1 MREVKIIVN
10 GNSEIVSA
18 DDFFTFSVRYYNL
31 SSTTD
36 TIPERE
42 RVIVHWSTTGIW
54 LIDDNEL
61 LIEEDGSW
69 RDVSKELSFFLEW
82 QNPDSTHSPISLRML
97 FYAIVD
103 SLKHDYWKT
112 PFGAYQE
119 HSIRISEIAQ
129 HYSRK
134 AIREEQ
140 KSIQKELDRVILKD
154 LKNDLISQIKKKPT
168 PNIHNDNSIKPTGN
182 VTTSKKITP
191 EMRET
196 FAIFNNLR
204 NPDGVPDPRQAS
216 IDRREKEE
224 KATVAIDT
232 STSLGREQ
240 LANKKWAE
248 MTKDEKAIITPMF
261 EGMSEED
268 IQKYWDGTDKV
279 QRESYI
285 PACK

>member
-82 QNPDSTHSPISLRML
+82 QNPDSIHSPISLKML

-103 SLKHDYWKT
+103 SLKHDSWKT
-112 PFGAYQE
+112 FGSFQE
-119 HSIRISEIAQ
+119 HYIRISEITQ
-129 HYSRK
+129 YYS
-134 AIREEQ
+134 E
-140 KSIQKELDRVILKD
+140 KSIQEEQDSIQKQLNEVIFED
-154 LKNDLISQIKKKPT
+154 LKKDFIDYIKKNLKSNNKP
-168 PNIHNDNSIKPTGN
+168 N
-182 VTTSKKITP
+182 
-191 EMRET
+191 ET
-196 FAIFNNLR
+196 
-204 NPDGVPDPRQAS
+204 
-216 IDRREKEE
+216 
-224 KATVAIDT
+224 
-232 STSLGREQ
+232 
-240 LANKKWAE
+240 
-248 MTKDEKAIITPMF
+248 
-261 EGMSEED
+261 
-268 IQKYWDGTDKV
+268 IQ
-279 QRESYI
+279 
-285 PACK
+285 